1 MQEQKRDS
9 MYNDDELSLYIHIP
23 FCVRKCGYCDFL
35 SAAADA
41 ETRERYV
48 QALLMEIDGYSKTE
62 SAKRNVKTI
71 YMGGGT
77 PSVLTVSQL
86 TDIFDKIKSV
96 FNILDDTEISMEMNP
111 GTADREKCMAL
122 RRMGIN
128 RLSIGLQSTNDKEL
142 KTLGRIHSYEDFLNT
157 YTWCREAGFQNIN
170 VDLMAALPYQTVE
183 SYTTG
188 LRKII
193 RLAPEHISAYSLI
206 LEEGTPFYQKYNSGC
221 YPLPD
226 EEQERLMY
234 RETEQILAQAGYERY
249 EISNYAKKGY
259 ACRHNLVYWQGG
271 DYLGLGFGSSSYMYG
286 VRFHNTTDFNT
297 YVNQYTNKDRPA
309 GRKDERMYG
318 QGKTQIEGS
327 AEGQDI
333 QLCCRKYA
341 EDWEVLSMQAKMEE
355 FMFLGLRVMAG
366 VSGTEF
372 EKRFGKTMEDVYG
385 DVLRKHEEEGL
396 LRIERKEARKEDRK
410 EASAAE
416 PANGKTN
423 IERVMLTA
431 KGVDV
436 SNYVFADFLL

>member
-1 MQEQKRDS
+1 MQNKE
-9 MYNDDELSLYIHIP
+9 ELSLYIHIP

-35 SAAADA
+35 SAPADEKA
-41 ETRERYV
+41 RDRYV
-48 QALLMEIDGYSKTE
+48 QALLMEIERYQGTETADRKIKTLY
-62 SAKRNVKTI
+62 I
-71 YMGGGT
+71 GGGT
-77 PSVLTVSQL
+77 PSILSVDQL
-86 TDIFDKIKSV
+86 DCIMQKIKYT
-96 FNILDDTEISMEMNP
+96 FNFCDDIEASMEMNP
-111 GTADREKCMAL
+111 GTASKEKCRAL
-122 RRMGIN
+122 YQMGIN
-128 RLSIGLQSTNDKEL
+128 RLSIGLQSTNDMEL
-142 KTLGRIHSYEDFLNT
+142 KTLGRIHSYEDFINT

-226 EEQERLMY
+226 EEQEHLMY

-271 DYLGLGFGSSSYMYG
+271 DYLGLGLGSSSYMDG

-297 YVNQYTNKDRPA
+297 YVNQGTYVEDR
-309 GRKDERMYG
+309 E
-318 QGKTQIEGS
+318 E
-327 AEGQDI
+327 
-333 QLCCRKYA
+333 
-341 EDWEVLSMQAKMEE
+341 LSVQAKMEE

-396 LRIERKEARKEDRK
+396 LQIERKEDRK
-410 EASAAE
+410 EAAAAE
-416 PANGKTN
+416 PAKGKTN
-423 IERVMLTA
+423 IEKVMLTTN
-431 KGVDV
+431 GVDV

>member
-1 MQEQKRDS
+1 MQNKE
-9 MYNDDELSLYIHIP
+9 ELSLYIHIP

-35 SAAADA
+35 SAPADEKA
-41 ETRERYV
+41 RDRYV
-48 QALLMEIDGYSKTE
+48 QALLMEIERYQGTETADRKIKTLY
-62 SAKRNVKTI
+62 I
-71 YMGGGT
+71 GGGT
-77 PSVLTVSQL
+77 PSILSVDQL
-86 TDIFDKIKSV
+86 DCIMQKIKYT
-96 FNILDDTEISMEMNP
+96 FNFCDDIEASMEMNP
-111 GTADREKCMAL
+111 GTASKEKCRAL
-122 RRMGIN
+122 YQMGIN
-128 RLSIGLQSTNDKEL
+128 RLSIGLQSTNDMEL
-142 KTLGRIHSYEDFLNT
+142 KTLGRIHSYEDFINT

-183 SYTTG
+183 NYTTG

-271 DYLGLGFGSSSYMYG
+271 DYLGLGLGSSSYMDG

-297 YVNQYTNKDRPA
+297 YVNQGAYVEDR
-309 GRKDERMYG
+309 E
-318 QGKTQIEGS
+318 E
-327 AEGQDI
+327 
-333 QLCCRKYA
+333 
-341 EDWEVLSMQAKMEE
+341 LSVQAKMEE

-396 LRIERKEARKEDRK
+396 LQIERKEDRK
-410 EASAAE
+410 EAAAAE
-416 PANGKTN
+416 PAKGKTN
-423 IERVMLTA
+423 IEKVMLTTN
-431 KGVDV
+431 GVDV

>member
-1 MQEQKRDS
+1 MQNKE
-9 MYNDDELSLYIHIP
+9 ELSLYIHIP

-35 SAAADA
+35 SAPADEKA
-41 ETRERYV
+41 RDRYV
-48 QALLMEIDGYSKTE
+48 QALLMEIERYRGTETADRKIKTLY
-62 SAKRNVKTI
+62 I
-71 YMGGGT
+71 GGGT
-77 PSVLTVSQL
+77 PSTLSVKQL
-86 TDIFDKIKSV
+86 ECIMQKIKCT
-96 FNILDDTEISMEMNP
+96 FNFHGDMETSMEMNP
-111 GTADREKCMAL
+111 GTASKEKCRAL
-122 RRMGIN
+122 YQMGIN
-128 RLSIGLQSTNDKEL
+128 RLSIGLQSTNDMEL

-271 DYLGLGFGSSSYMYG
+271 DYLGLGLGSSSYMDD
-286 VRFHNTTDFNT
+286 VRFHNTTDLDT
-297 YVNQYTNKDRPA
+297 YVNQGAYVEDR
-309 GRKDERMYG
+309 E
-318 QGKTQIEGS
+318 E
-327 AEGQDI
+327 
-333 QLCCRKYA
+333 
-341 EDWEVLSMQAKMEE
+341 LSVQAKMEE

-366 VSGTEF
+366 VSGREF

-396 LRIERKEARKEDRK
+396 LQIERKEDRK
-410 EASAAE
+410 EAAAAE
-416 PANGKTN
+416 PAKGKTN
-423 IERVMLTA
+423 IEKVMLTTN
-431 KGVDV
+431 GVDV

>member
-1 MQEQKRDS
+1 MQNKE
-9 MYNDDELSLYIHIP
+9 ELSLYIHIP

-35 SAAADA
+35 SAPADEKA
-41 ETRERYV
+41 RDRYV
-48 QALLMEIDGYSKTE
+48 QALLMEIERYQGTETADRKIKTLY
-62 SAKRNVKTI
+62 I
-71 YMGGGT
+71 GGGT
-77 PSVLTVSQL
+77 PSILSVDQL
-86 TDIFDKIKSV
+86 DCIMQKIKYT
-96 FNILDDTEISMEMNP
+96 FNFCDDIEASMEMNP
-111 GTADREKCMAL
+111 GTASKEKCRAL
-122 RRMGIN
+122 YQMGIN
-128 RLSIGLQSTNDKEL
+128 RLSIGLQSTNDMEL

-170 VDLMAALPYQTVE
+170 VDLMAALPYQIVE

-271 DYLGLGFGSSSYMYG
+271 DYLGLGLGSSSYMDD
-286 VRFHNTTDFNT
+286 VRFHNTTDLDT
-297 YVNQYTNKDRPA
+297 YVNQGAYVEDR
-309 GRKDERMYG
+309 E
-318 QGKTQIEGS
+318 E
-327 AEGQDI
+327 
-333 QLCCRKYA
+333 
-341 EDWEVLSMQAKMEE
+341 LSVQAKMEE

-396 LRIERKEARKEDRK
+396 LQIERKEDRK
-410 EASAAE
+410 EAAAAE
-416 PANGKTN
+416 PAKGKTN
-423 IERVMLTA
+423 IEKVMLTTN
-431 KGVDV
+431 GVDV

>member
-1 MQEQKRDS
+1 MQNKE
-9 MYNDDELSLYIHIP
+9 ELSLYIHIP

-35 SAAADA
+35 SAPADEKA
-41 ETRERYV
+41 RDRYV
-48 QALLMEIDGYSKTE
+48 QALLMEIERYRGTETADRKIKTLY
-62 SAKRNVKTI
+62 I
-71 YMGGGT
+71 GGGT
-77 PSVLTVSQL
+77 PSTLSVKQL
-86 TDIFDKIKSV
+86 ECIMQKIKCT
-96 FNILDDTEISMEMNP
+96 FNFYGNIEASMEMNP
-111 GTADREKCMAL
+111 GTASKEKCRAL
-122 RRMGIN
+122 YQMGIN
-128 RLSIGLQSTNDKEL
+128 RLSIGLQSTDDKEL
-142 KTLGRIHSYEDFLNT
+142 NTLGRIHSYEDFINT

-271 DYLGLGFGSSSYMYG
+271 DYLGLGLGSSSYMDG
-286 VRFHNTTDFNT
+286 VRFHNTTDLNT
-297 YVNQYTNKDRPA
+297 YVNQGACVEDR
-309 GRKDERMYG
+309 E
-318 QGKTQIEGS
+318 E
-327 AEGQDI
+327 
-333 QLCCRKYA
+333 
-341 EDWEVLSMQAKMEE
+341 LSVQAKMEE

-366 VSGTEF
+366 VFGTEF

-385 DVLRKHEEEGL
+385 DVLPKHEEEGL

-410 EASAAE
+410 EAAAAE
-416 PANGKTN
+416 PAKGKTN
-423 IERVMLTA
+423 IERVMLTT

>member
-1 MQEQKRDS
+1 MQNKE
-9 MYNDDELSLYIHIP
+9 ELSLYIHIP

-35 SAAADA
+35 SAPADEKA
-41 ETRERYV
+41 RDRYV
-48 QALLMEIDGYSKTE
+48 QALLMEIERYRGTETADRKIKTLY
-62 SAKRNVKTI
+62 I
-71 YMGGGT
+71 GGGT
-77 PSVLTVSQL
+77 PSTLSVKQL
-86 TDIFDKIKSV
+86 ECIMQKIKCT
-96 FNILDDTEISMEMNP
+96 FNFHGDMETSMEMNP
-111 GTADREKCMAL
+111 GTASKEKCRAL
-122 RRMGIN
+122 YQMGIN
-128 RLSIGLQSTNDKEL
+128 RLSIGLQSTNDMEL

-271 DYLGLGFGSSSYMYG
+271 DYLGLGLGSSSYMDG
-286 VRFHNTTDFNT
+286 VRFHNITDLNT
-297 YVNQYTNKDRPA
+297 YVNQGAYVEDR
-309 GRKDERMYG
+309 DE
-318 QGKTQIEGS
+318 
-327 AEGQDI
+327 
-333 QLCCRKYA
+333 
-341 EDWEVLSMQAKMEE
+341 LSVQAKMDE

-396 LRIERKEARKEDRK
+396 LQIERKEDRK
-410 EASAAE
+410 EAAAAE
-416 PANGKTN
+416 PAKGKTN
-423 IERVMLTA
+423 IEKVMLTT

>member
-1 MQEQKRDS
+1 MQNKE
-9 MYNDDELSLYIHIP
+9 ELSLYIHIP

-35 SAAADA
+35 SAPADEKA
-41 ETRERYV
+41 RDRYV
-48 QALLMEIDGYSKTE
+48 QALLMEIERYQGTETADRKIKTLY
-62 SAKRNVKTI
+62 I
-71 YMGGGT
+71 GGGT
-77 PSVLTVSQL
+77 PSILSVNQL
-86 TDIFDKIKSV
+86 DCIIQKIKCT
-96 FNILDDTEISMEMNP
+96 FNFYDGIEASMEMNP
-111 GTADREKCMAL
+111 GTASKEKCRAL
-122 RRMGIN
+122 YQMGIN

-142 KTLGRIHSYEDFLNT
+142 NTLGRIHSYEDFINT

-193 RLAPEHISAYSLI
+193 HLAPEHISAYNLI

-271 DYLGLGFGSSSYMYG
+271 DYLGLGLGSSSYMDG
-286 VRFHNTTDFNT
+286 VRFHNTTDFNI
-297 YVNQYTNKDRPA
+297 YVNQGAYVEDR
-309 GRKDERMYG
+309 E
-318 QGKTQIEGS
+318 E
-327 AEGQDI
+327 
-333 QLCCRKYA
+333 
-341 EDWEVLSMQAKMEE
+341 LSVQAKMEE

-396 LRIERKEARKEDRK
+396 LQIERKEDRK
-410 EASAAE
+410 EAAAAE
-416 PANGKTN
+416 PAKGKTN
-423 IERVMLTA
+423 IEKVMLTTN
-431 KGVDV
+431 GVDV

>member
-1 MQEQKRDS
+1 MQNKE
-9 MYNDDELSLYIHIP
+9 ELSLYIHIP

-35 SAAADA
+35 SAPADEKA
-41 ETRERYV
+41 RDRYV
-48 QALLMEIDGYSKTE
+48 QALLMEIECYQGTEKADRKIKTLY
-62 SAKRNVKTI
+62 I
-71 YMGGGT
+71 GGGT
-77 PSVLTVSQL
+77 PSILSVNQL
-86 TDIFDKIKSV
+86 DCIIQKIKCT
-96 FNILDDTEISMEMNP
+96 FNFCDDIEASMEMNP
-111 GTADREKCMAL
+111 GTASKEKCRAL
-122 RRMGIN
+122 YQMGIN
-128 RLSIGLQSTNDKEL
+128 RLSIGLQSTNDMEL

-234 RETEQILAQAGYERY
+234 RETEHILAQAGYERY

-271 DYLGLGFGSSSYMYG
+271 DYLGLGLGSSSYMDG
-286 VRFHNTTDFNT
+286 VRFHNTTDLNT
-297 YVNQYTNKDRPA
+297 YVNQGAYVEDR
-309 GRKDERMYG
+309 E
-318 QGKTQIEGS
+318 E
-327 AEGQDI
+327 
-333 QLCCRKYA
+333 
-341 EDWEVLSMQAKMEE
+341 LSVQAKMEE

-410 EASAAE
+410 EAAAAE
-416 PANGKTN
+416 PAKGKTN
-423 IERVMLTA
+423 IEKVMLTK

>member
-1 MQEQKRDS
+1 MQNKE
-9 MYNDDELSLYIHIP
+9 ELSLYIHIP

-35 SAAADA
+35 SAPADEKA
-41 ETRERYV
+41 RDRYV
-48 QALLMEIDGYSKTE
+48 QALLMEIERYQGTETADRKIKTLY
-62 SAKRNVKTI
+62 I
-71 YMGGGT
+71 GGGT
-77 PSVLTVSQL
+77 PSILSVDQL
-86 TDIFDKIKSV
+86 DCIMQKIKYI
-96 FNILDDTEISMEMNP
+96 FNFCDDIEASMEMNP
-111 GTADREKCMAL
+111 GTASKEKCRAL
-122 RRMGIN
+122 YQMGIN
-128 RLSIGLQSTNDKEL
+128 RLSIGLQSTNDMEL
-142 KTLGRIHSYEDFLNT
+142 KTLGRIHSYEDFINT

-234 RETEQILAQAGYERY
+234 RKTEQILAQAGYERY

-271 DYLGLGFGSSSYMYG
+271 DYLGLGLGSSSYMDG
-286 VRFHNTTDFNT
+286 VRFHNTTDLDT
-297 YVNQYTNKDRPA
+297 YVNQGAYVEDR
-309 GRKDERMYG
+309 E
-318 QGKTQIEGS
+318 E
-327 AEGQDI
+327 
-333 QLCCRKYA
+333 
-341 EDWEVLSMQAKMEE
+341 LSVQAKMEE

-396 LRIERKEARKEDRK
+396 LQIERKEDRK
-410 EASAAE
+410 EAAAAE
-416 PANGKTN
+416 PAKGKTN
-423 IERVMLTA
+423 IEKVMLTT

>member
-1 MQEQKRDS
+1 MQNKE
-9 MYNDDELSLYIHIP
+9 ELSLYIHIP

-35 SAAADA
+35 SAPADEKA
-41 ETRERYV
+41 RDRYV
-48 QALLMEIDGYSKTE
+48 QALLMEIERYQGTETADRKIKTLY
-62 SAKRNVKTI
+62 I
-71 YMGGGT
+71 GGGT
-77 PSVLTVSQL
+77 PSILSVDQL
-86 TDIFDKIKSV
+86 DCIMQKIKYT
-96 FNILDDTEISMEMNP
+96 FNFCDDIEASMEMNP
-111 GTADREKCMAL
+111 GTASKEKCRAL
-122 RRMGIN
+122 YQMGIN
-128 RLSIGLQSTNDKEL
+128 RLSIGLQSTNDMEL
-142 KTLGRIHSYEDFLNT
+142 KTLGRIHSYEDFINT

-234 RETEQILAQAGYERY
+234 RKTEQILAQAGYERY

-271 DYLGLGFGSSSYMYG
+271 DYLGLGLGSSSYMDG
-286 VRFHNTTDFNT
+286 VRFHNTTDLDT
-297 YVNQYTNKDRPA
+297 YVNQGAYVEDR
-309 GRKDERMYG
+309 E
-318 QGKTQIEGS
+318 E
-327 AEGQDI
+327 
-333 QLCCRKYA
+333 
-341 EDWEVLSMQAKMEE
+341 LSVQAKMEE

-396 LRIERKEARKEDRK
+396 LQIERKEDRK
-410 EASAAE
+410 EAAAAE
-416 PANGKTN
+416 PAKGKTN
-423 IERVMLTA
+423 IEKVMLTT

>member
-1 MQEQKRDS
+1 MQNKE
-9 MYNDDELSLYIHIP
+9 ELSLYIHIP

-35 SAAADA
+35 SAPADEKA
-41 ETRERYV
+41 RDRYV
-48 QALLMEIDGYSKTE
+48 QALLMEIERYQGTETADRRIKTLY
-62 SAKRNVKTI
+62 I
-71 YMGGGT
+71 GGGT
-77 PSVLTVSQL
+77 PSILSVDQL
-86 TDIFDKIKSV
+86 DCIMQKIKYT
-96 FNILDDTEISMEMNP
+96 FNFCDDIEASMEMNP
-111 GTADREKCMAL
+111 GTASKEKCRAL
-122 RRMGIN
+122 YQMGIN
-128 RLSIGLQSTNDKEL
+128 RLSIGLQSTNDMEL
-142 KTLGRIHSYEDFLNT
+142 KTLGRIHSYEDFINT

-170 VDLMAALPYQTVE
+170 VDLMAALPYQIVE

-271 DYLGLGFGSSSYMYG
+271 DYLGLGLGSSSYMDG

-297 YVNQYTNKDRPA
+297 YVNQGAYVEDR
-309 GRKDERMYG
+309 E
-318 QGKTQIEGS
+318 E
-327 AEGQDI
+327 
-333 QLCCRKYA
+333 
-341 EDWEVLSMQAKMEE
+341 LSVQAKMEE

-396 LRIERKEARKEDRK
+396 LQIDRKEDRK
-410 EASAAE
+410 EAAAAE
-416 PANGKTN
+416 PAKGKTN
-423 IERVMLTA
+423 IEKVMLTT

>member
-1 MQEQKRDS
+1 MQNKE
-9 MYNDDELSLYIHIP
+9 ELSLYIHIP

-35 SAAADA
+35 SAPADEKA
-41 ETRERYV
+41 RDWYV
-48 QALLMEIDGYSKTE
+48 QALLMEIERYRGTETADRKIKTLY
-62 SAKRNVKTI
+62 I
-71 YMGGGT
+71 GGGT
-77 PSVLTVSQL
+77 PSILSVNQL
-86 TDIFDKIKSV
+86 DCIIQKIKCT
-96 FNILDDTEISMEMNP
+96 FNFYDDIEASMEMNP
-111 GTADREKCMAL
+111 GTASKEKCRAL
-122 RRMGIN
+122 YQMGIN

-142 KTLGRIHSYEDFLNT
+142 NTLGRIHSYEDFLNT

-271 DYLGLGFGSSSYMYG
+271 DYLGLGLGSSSYMDG
-286 VRFHNTTDFNT
+286 VRFHNTTDFDI
-297 YVNQYTNKDRPA
+297 YVNQGAYVEDR
-309 GRKDERMYG
+309 E
-318 QGKTQIEGS
+318 E
-327 AEGQDI
+327 
-333 QLCCRKYA
+333 
-341 EDWEVLSMQAKMEE
+341 LSVQAKMEE

-396 LRIERKEARKEDRK
+396 LQIERKEDRK
-410 EASAAE
+410 EAAAAE
-416 PANGKTN
+416 PAKGKTN
-423 IERVMLTA
+423 IEKVMLTT

>member
-1 MQEQKRDS
+1 MQNKE
-9 MYNDDELSLYIHIP
+9 ELSLYIHIP

-35 SAAADA
+35 SAPADEKA
-41 ETRERYV
+41 RDRYV
-48 QALLMEIDGYSKTE
+48 QALLMEIEHYQGTETADRKIKTFY
-62 SAKRNVKTI
+62 I
-71 YMGGGT
+71 GGGT
-77 PSVLTVSQL
+77 PSILSVNQL
-86 TDIFDKIKSV
+86 DCIIQKIKCT
-96 FNILDDTEISMEMNP
+96 FNFCDDIEASMEMNP
-111 GTADREKCMAL
+111 GTASKEKCRAL
-122 RRMGIN
+122 YQMGIN

-142 KTLGRIHSYEDFLNT
+142 NTLGRIHSYEDFLNT

-271 DYLGLGFGSSSYMYG
+271 DYLGLGLGSSSYMDG
-286 VRFHNTTDFNT
+286 VRFHNTTDFNI
-297 YVNQYTNKDRPA
+297 YVNQGACVEDR
-309 GRKDERMYG
+309 E
-318 QGKTQIEGS
+318 E
-327 AEGQDI
+327 
-333 QLCCRKYA
+333 
-341 EDWEVLSMQAKMEE
+341 LSVQAKMEE
-355 FMFLGLRVMAG
+355 FMFLGLRVMEG

-396 LRIERKEARKEDRK
+396 LRIERKEARKEYRK
-410 EASAAE
+410 EAAAAE
-416 PANGKTN
+416 PAKGKTN

>member
-1 MQEQKRDS
+1 MQNKE
-9 MYNDDELSLYIHIP
+9 ELSLYIHIP

-35 SAAADA
+35 SAPADEKA
-41 ETRERYV
+41 RDRYV
-48 QALLMEIDGYSKTE
+48 QALLMEIERYRETETADRKIKTLY
-62 SAKRNVKTI
+62 I
-71 YMGGGT
+71 GGGT
-77 PSVLTVSQL
+77 PSILSVDQL
-86 TDIFDKIKSV
+86 DCIMQKIKYT
-96 FNILDDTEISMEMNP
+96 FNFCDDIEASMEMNP
-111 GTADREKCMAL
+111 GTASKEKCRAL
-122 RRMGIN
+122 YQMGIN
-128 RLSIGLQSTNDKEL
+128 RLSIGLQSTNDMEL
-142 KTLGRIHSYEDFLNT
+142 KTLGRIHSYEDFINT

-170 VDLMAALPYQTVE
+170 VDLMAALPYQIVE

-271 DYLGLGFGSSSYMYG
+271 DYLGLGLGSSSYMDG

-297 YVNQYTNKDRPA
+297 YVNQGAYVEDR
-309 GRKDERMYG
+309 E
-318 QGKTQIEGS
+318 E
-327 AEGQDI
+327 
-333 QLCCRKYA
+333 
-341 EDWEVLSMQAKMEE
+341 LSVQAKMEE
-355 FMFLGLRVMAG
+355 FMFLGLRVIAG

-396 LRIERKEARKEDRK
+396 LQIERKEDRK
-410 EASAAE
+410 EAAAAE
-416 PANGKTN
+416 PAKGKTN
-423 IERVMLTA
+423 IEKVMLTT

>member
-1 MQEQKRDS
+1 MQNKE
-9 MYNDDELSLYIHIP
+9 ELSLYIHIP

-35 SAAADA
+35 SAPADEKA
-41 ETRERYV
+41 RDRYV
-48 QALLMEIDGYSKTE
+48 QALLMEIERYRGTETADRKIKTLY
-62 SAKRNVKTI
+62 I
-71 YMGGGT
+71 GGGT
-77 PSVLTVSQL
+77 PSTLSVKQL
-86 TDIFDKIKSV
+86 ECIMQKIKCT
-96 FNILDDTEISMEMNP
+96 FNFHGDMETSMEMNP
-111 GTADREKCMAL
+111 GTASKEKCRAL
-122 RRMGIN
+122 YQMGIN
-128 RLSIGLQSTNDKEL
+128 RLSIGLQSTNDMEL

-271 DYLGLGFGSSSYMYG
+271 DYLGLGLGSSSYMDG
-286 VRFHNTTDFNT
+286 VRFHNITDINT
-297 YVNQYTNKDRPA
+297 YVNQGAYVEDR
-309 GRKDERMYG
+309 E
-318 QGKTQIEGS
+318 E
-327 AEGQDI
+327 
-333 QLCCRKYA
+333 
-341 EDWEVLSMQAKMEE
+341 LSVQAKMEE

-396 LRIERKEARKEDRK
+396 LQIERKEDRK
-410 EASAAE
+410 EAAAAE
-416 PANGKTN
+416 PAKGKTN
-423 IERVMLTA
+423 IEKVMLTT

>member
-1 MQEQKRDS
+1 MQNKE
-9 MYNDDELSLYIHIP
+9 ELSLYIHIP

-35 SAAADA
+35 SAPADEKA
-41 ETRERYV
+41 RDWYV
-48 QALLMEIDGYSKTE
+48 QALLMEIERYRGTETADRKIKTLY
-62 SAKRNVKTI
+62 I
-71 YMGGGT
+71 GGGT
-77 PSVLTVSQL
+77 PSILSVNQL
-86 TDIFDKIKSV
+86 DCIIQKIKCT
-96 FNILDDTEISMEMNP
+96 FNFCGDIEASMEMNP
-111 GTADREKCMAL
+111 GTASKEKCSAL
-122 RRMGIN
+122 YQMGIN

-271 DYLGLGFGSSSYMYG
+271 DYLGLGLGSSSYMDG
-286 VRFHNTTDFNT
+286 VRFHNTTDLNT
-297 YVNQYTNKDRPA
+297 YVNQGAYVEDR
-309 GRKDERMYG
+309 E
-318 QGKTQIEGS
+318 E
-327 AEGQDI
+327 
-333 QLCCRKYA
+333 
-341 EDWEVLSMQAKMEE
+341 LSVQAKMEE

-396 LRIERKEARKEDRK
+396 LRIERKEARKEYRK
-410 EASAAE
+410 EAAAAE
-416 PANGKTN
+416 PAKGKTN
-423 IERVMLTA
+423 IEKVMLTT

>member
-1 MQEQKRDS
+1 MQNKE
-9 MYNDDELSLYIHIP
+9 ELSLYIHIP

-35 SAAADA
+35 SAPADEKA
-41 ETRERYV
+41 RDRYV
-48 QALLMEIDGYSKTE
+48 QALLMEIERYRGTETADRKIKTLY
-62 SAKRNVKTI
+62 I
-71 YMGGGT
+71 GGGT
-77 PSVLTVSQL
+77 PSILSVNQL
-86 TDIFDKIKSV
+86 DCIMQKIKCT
-96 FNILDDTEISMEMNP
+96 FNFYDDIEASMEMNP
-111 GTADREKCMAL
+111 GTASKEKCRAL
-122 RRMGIN
+122 YQMGIN

-271 DYLGLGFGSSSYMYG
+271 DYLGLGLGSSSYMDG
-286 VRFHNTTDFNT
+286 VRFHNTTDFNI
-297 YVNQYTNKDRPA
+297 YVNQGAYVEDR
-309 GRKDERMYG
+309 E
-318 QGKTQIEGS
+318 E
-327 AEGQDI
+327 
-333 QLCCRKYA
+333 
-341 EDWEVLSMQAKMEE
+341 LSVQAKMEE

-396 LRIERKEARKEDRK
+396 LQIERKEDRK
-410 EASAAE
+410 EAAAAE
-416 PANGKTN
+416 PAKGKTN
-423 IERVMLTA
+423 IEKVMLTT

>member
-1 MQEQKRDS
+1 MQNKE
-9 MYNDDELSLYIHIP
+9 ELSLYIHIP

-35 SAAADA
+35 SAPADEKA
-41 ETRERYV
+41 RDRYV
-48 QALLMEIDGYSKTE
+48 QALLMEIERYRGTETADRKIKTLY
-62 SAKRNVKTI
+62 I
-71 YMGGGT
+71 GGGT
-77 PSVLTVSQL
+77 PSTLSVKQL
-86 TDIFDKIKSV
+86 ECIMQKIKCT
-96 FNILDDTEISMEMNP
+96 FNFCDDIEASMEMNP
-111 GTADREKCMAL
+111 GTASKEKCRAL
-122 RRMGIN
+122 YQMGIN

-142 KTLGRIHSYEDFLNT
+142 NTLGRIHSYEDFLNT

-271 DYLGLGFGSSSYMYG
+271 DYLGLGLGSSSYMDG

-297 YVNQYTNKDRPA
+297 YVNQGAYVEDR
-309 GRKDERMYG
+309 E
-318 QGKTQIEGS
+318 E
-327 AEGQDI
+327 
-333 QLCCRKYA
+333 
-341 EDWEVLSMQAKMEE
+341 LSVQAKMEE
-355 FMFLGLRVMAG
+355 FMFLGLRVIAG

-396 LRIERKEARKEDRK
+396 LQIERKEDRK
-410 EASAAE
+410 EAAAAE
-416 PANGKTN
+416 PAKGKTN
-423 IERVMLTA
+423 IEKVMLTT

>member
-1 MQEQKRDS
+1 MQNKE
-9 MYNDDELSLYIHIP
+9 ELSLYIHIP

-35 SAAADA
+35 SAPADEKA
-41 ETRERYV
+41 RDRYV
-48 QALLMEIDGYSKTE
+48 QALLMEIERYRGTETADRKIKTLY
-62 SAKRNVKTI
+62 I
-71 YMGGGT
+71 GGGT
-77 PSVLTVSQL
+77 PSTLSVKQL
-86 TDIFDKIKSV
+86 ECIMQKIKCT
-96 FNILDDTEISMEMNP
+96 FNFYGNIEASMEMNP
-111 GTADREKCMAL
+111 GTASKEKCRAL
-122 RRMGIN
+122 YQMGIN
-128 RLSIGLQSTNDKEL
+128 RLSIGLQSTNDMEL

-271 DYLGLGFGSSSYMYG
+271 DYLGLGLGSSSYMDG
-286 VRFHNTTDFNT
+286 VRFHNTTDLNT
-297 YVNQYTNKDRPA
+297 YVNQGACVEDR
-309 GRKDERMYG
+309 E
-318 QGKTQIEGS
+318 E
-327 AEGQDI
+327 
-333 QLCCRKYA
+333 
-341 EDWEVLSMQAKMEE
+341 LSVQAKMEE

-366 VSGTEF
+366 VFGTEF

-410 EASAAE
+410 EAAAAE
-416 PANGKTN
+416 PAKGKTN
-423 IERVMLTA
+423 IERVMLTT

>member
-1 MQEQKRDS
+1 MQNKE
-9 MYNDDELSLYIHIP
+9 ELSLYIHIP

-35 SAAADA
+35 SAPADEKA
-41 ETRERYV
+41 RDRYV
-48 QALLMEIDGYSKTE
+48 QALLMEIERYQGTETADRKIKTLY
-62 SAKRNVKTI
+62 I
-71 YMGGGT
+71 GGGT
-77 PSVLTVSQL
+77 PSILSVDQL
-86 TDIFDKIKSV
+86 DCIMQKIKYT
-96 FNILDDTEISMEMNP
+96 FNFCDDIEASMEMNP
-111 GTADREKCMAL
+111 GTASKEKCRAL
-122 RRMGIN
+122 YQMGIN
-128 RLSIGLQSTNDKEL
+128 RLSIGLQSTNDMEL
-142 KTLGRIHSYEDFLNT
+142 KTLGRIHSYEDFINT

-271 DYLGLGFGSSSYMYG
+271 DYLGLGLGSSSYMDD
-286 VRFHNTTDFNT
+286 VRFHNTTDLDT
-297 YVNQYTNKDRPA
+297 YVNQCAYVEDR
-309 GRKDERMYG
+309 E
-318 QGKTQIEGS
+318 E
-327 AEGQDI
+327 
-333 QLCCRKYA
+333 
-341 EDWEVLSMQAKMEE
+341 LSVQAKMEE
-355 FMFLGLRVMAG
+355 FMFLGLRVIAG

-396 LRIERKEARKEDRK
+396 LQIERKEDRK
-410 EASAAE
+410 EAAAAE
-416 PANGKTN
+416 PAKGKTN
-423 IERVMLTA
+423 IEKVMLTT

>member
-1 MQEQKRDS
+1 MQNKE
-9 MYNDDELSLYIHIP
+9 ELSLYIHIP

-35 SAAADA
+35 SAPADEKA
-41 ETRERYV
+41 RDRYV
-48 QALLMEIDGYSKTE
+48 QALLMEIERYQGTVTADRKIKTLY
-62 SAKRNVKTI
+62 I
-71 YMGGGT
+71 GGGT
-77 PSVLTVSQL
+77 PSILSVDQL
-86 TDIFDKIKSV
+86 DRIMQKIKCI
-96 FNILDDTEISMEMNP
+96 FNFCGDIEASMEMNP
-111 GTADREKCMAL
+111 GTASKEKCRAL
-122 RRMGIN
+122 YQMGIN
-128 RLSIGLQSTNDKEL
+128 RLSIGLQSTNGKEL

-157 YTWCREAGFQNIN
+157 YAWCREAGFQNIN

-183 SYTTG
+183 SYTSG

-271 DYLGLGFGSSSYMYG
+271 DYLGLGLGSSSYMDG
-286 VRFHNTTDFNT
+286 VRFHNTNDFDT
-297 YVNQYTNKDRPA
+297 YVNQDAYVEDR
-309 GRKDERMYG
+309 
-318 QGKTQIEGS
+318 
-327 AEGQDI
+327 
-333 QLCCRKYA
+333 
-341 EDWEVLSMQAKMEE
+341 EVLSMQAKMEE

-366 VSGTEF
+366 VSGPEF

-396 LRIERKEARKEDRK
+396 LRIERKEARKEARKEDRK
-410 EASAAE
+410 ETSAAE
-416 PANGKTN
+416 PAKGKTN
-423 IERVMLTA
+423 IESVMLTT

>member
-1 MQEQKRDS
+1 MQNKE
-9 MYNDDELSLYIHIP
+9 ELSLYIHIP

-35 SAAADA
+35 SAPADEKA
-41 ETRERYV
+41 RDRYV
-48 QALLMEIDGYSKTE
+48 QALLMEIERYQGTETADKKIKTLY
-62 SAKRNVKTI
+62 I
-71 YMGGGT
+71 GGGT
-77 PSVLTVSQL
+77 PSTLSVKQL
-86 TDIFDKIKSV
+86 ECIIQKIKCT
-96 FNILDDTEISMEMNP
+96 FNFYGDIEASLEMNP
-111 GTADREKCMAL
+111 GTASKEKCRAL
-122 RRMGIN
+122 YQMGIN
-128 RLSIGLQSTNDKEL
+128 RLSIGLQSTNDMEL

-271 DYLGLGFGSSSYMYG
+271 DYLGLGLGSSSYMDG
-286 VRFHNTTDFNT
+286 VRFHNTTDLNT
-297 YVNQYTNKDRPA
+297 YVNQCAYVEDR
-309 GRKDERMYG
+309 E
-318 QGKTQIEGS
+318 E
-327 AEGQDI
+327 
-333 QLCCRKYA
+333 
-341 EDWEVLSMQAKMEE
+341 LSVQAKMEE

-410 EASAAE
+410 EAAAAE
-416 PANGKTN
+416 PAKGKTN
-423 IERVMLTA
+423 IEKVMLTT

>member
-1 MQEQKRDS
+1 MQNKE
-9 MYNDDELSLYIHIP
+9 ELSLYIHIP

-35 SAAADA
+35 SAPADEKA
-41 ETRERYV
+41 RDRYV
-48 QALLMEIDGYSKTE
+48 QALLMEIERYQGTETADRKIKTLY
-62 SAKRNVKTI
+62 I
-71 YMGGGT
+71 GGGT
-77 PSVLTVSQL
+77 PSILSVDQL
-86 TDIFDKIKSV
+86 DRIIQKIKCI
-96 FNILDDTEISMEMNP
+96 FNFCDDIEASMEMNP
-111 GTADREKCMAL
+111 GTASKEKCRAL
-122 RRMGIN
+122 YQMGIN

-157 YTWCREAGFQNIN
+157 YAWCREAGFQKIN

-249 EISNYAKKGY
+249 EISNYAKRGY

-271 DYLGLGFGSSSYMYG
+271 DYLGLGLGSSSYMDG
-286 VRFHNTTDFNT
+286 VRFHNTTDFDT
-297 YVNQYTNKDRPA
+297 YVNQGAHVEDR
-309 GRKDERMYG
+309 E
-318 QGKTQIEGS
+318 E
-327 AEGQDI
+327 
-333 QLCCRKYA
+333 
-341 EDWEVLSMQAKMEE
+341 LSMQAKMEE

-396 LRIERKEARKEDRK
+396 LRIERKEARKENRK

-416 PANGKTN
+416 PAKGKTN
-423 IERVMLTA
+423 IERVMLTT

>member
-1 MQEQKRDS
+1 MQNKE
-9 MYNDDELSLYIHIP
+9 ELSLYIHIP

-35 SAAADA
+35 SAPADEKA
-41 ETRERYV
+41 RDRYV
-48 QALLMEIDGYSKTE
+48 QALLMEIEHYQGTETADRKIKTFY
-62 SAKRNVKTI
+62 I
-71 YMGGGT
+71 GGGT
-77 PSVLTVSQL
+77 PSILSVNQL
-86 TDIFDKIKSV
+86 DCIIQKIKCT
-96 FNILDDTEISMEMNP
+96 FNFCDDIEASMEMNP
-111 GTADREKCMAL
+111 GTASKEKCRAL
-122 RRMGIN
+122 YQMGIN

-142 KTLGRIHSYEDFLNT
+142 NTLGRIHSYEDFLNT

-271 DYLGLGFGSSSYMYG
+271 DYLGLGLGSSSYMDG

-297 YVNQYTNKDRPA
+297 YVNQGAYVEDR
-309 GRKDERMYG
+309 E
-318 QGKTQIEGS
+318 E
-327 AEGQDI
+327 
-333 QLCCRKYA
+333 
-341 EDWEVLSMQAKMEE
+341 LSVQAKMEE

-396 LRIERKEARKEDRK
+396 LQIERKEDRK
-410 EASAAE
+410 EAAAAE
-416 PANGKTN
+416 PVKGKTN
-423 IERVMLTA
+423 IEKVMLTT

>member
-1 MQEQKRDS
+1 MQNKE
-9 MYNDDELSLYIHIP
+9 ELSLYIHIP

-35 SAAADA
+35 SAPADEKA
-41 ETRERYV
+41 RDRYV
-48 QALLMEIDGYSKTE
+48 QALLMEIERYQGTE
-62 SAKRNVKTI
+62 TADRRIRTLYI
-71 YMGGGT
+71 GGGT
-77 PSVLTVSQL
+77 PSTLSVKQL
-86 TDIFDKIKSV
+86 ECIIQKIKCT
-96 FNILDDTEISMEMNP
+96 FNFYDDIEASMEMNP
-111 GTADREKCMAL
+111 GTASKEKCRAL
-122 RRMGIN
+122 YQMGIN

-157 YTWCREAGFQNIN
+157 YAWCREAGFQNIN

-271 DYLGLGFGSSSYMYG
+271 DYLGLGLGSSSYMDG
-286 VRFHNTTDFNT
+286 VRFHNTIDLNT
-297 YVNQYTNKDRPA
+297 YVNQYTNEDRTA
-309 GRKDERMYG
+309 GCKDEHMQG
-318 QGKTQIEGS
+318 QEKTQIAGS
-327 AEGQDI
+327 FEEQDI
-333 QLCCRKYA
+333 QLRCRKYV
-341 EDWEVLSMQAKMEE
+341 EDREELSVQAKMEE

-366 VSGTEF
+366 VSGPEF

-396 LRIERKEARKEDRK
+396 LRIERKEARKEYRK
-410 EASAAE
+410 EAAAAE
-416 PANGKTN
+416 PAKGKTN

>member
-1 MQEQKRDS
+1 MQNKE
-9 MYNDDELSLYIHIP
+9 ELSLYIHIP

-35 SAAADA
+35 SAPADEKA
-41 ETRERYV
+41 RDRYV
-48 QALLMEIDGYSKTE
+48 QALLMEIERYQGTETADRKIKTLY
-62 SAKRNVKTI
+62 I
-71 YMGGGT
+71 GGGT
-77 PSVLTVSQL
+77 PSILSVDQL
-86 TDIFDKIKSV
+86 DCIMQKIKYT
-96 FNILDDTEISMEMNP
+96 FNFCDDIEASMEMNP
-111 GTADREKCMAL
+111 GTASKEKCRAL
-122 RRMGIN
+122 YQMGIN
-128 RLSIGLQSTNDKEL
+128 RLSIGLQSTNDMEL
-142 KTLGRIHSYEDFLNT
+142 KTLGRIHSYEDFINT
-157 YTWCREAGFQNIN
+157 YTWCREDGFQNIN
-170 VDLMAALPYQTVE
+170 VDLMAALPYQIVE

-271 DYLGLGFGSSSYMYG
+271 DYLGLGLGSSSYMDG

-297 YVNQYTNKDRPA
+297 YVNQGAYVEDR
-309 GRKDERMYG
+309 E
-318 QGKTQIEGS
+318 E
-327 AEGQDI
+327 
-333 QLCCRKYA
+333 
-341 EDWEVLSMQAKMEE
+341 LSVQAKMEE

-396 LRIERKEARKEDRK
+396 LQIERKEDRK
-410 EASAAE
+410 EAAAAE
-416 PANGKTN
+416 PAKGKTN
-423 IERVMLTA
+423 IEKVMLTTN
-431 KGVDV
+431 GVDV

>member
-1 MQEQKRDS
+1 MQNKE
-9 MYNDDELSLYIHIP
+9 ELSLYIHIP

-35 SAAADA
+35 SAPADEKA
-41 ETRERYV
+41 RDRYV
-48 QALLMEIDGYSKTE
+48 QALLMEIERYQGTETADRKIKTLY
-62 SAKRNVKTI
+62 I
-71 YMGGGT
+71 GGGT
-77 PSVLTVSQL
+77 PSILSVNQL
-86 TDIFDKIKSV
+86 DCIIQKIKCT
-96 FNILDDTEISMEMNP
+96 FNFCDDIEASMEMNP
-111 GTADREKCMAL
+111 GTASKEKCRAL
-122 RRMGIN
+122 YQMGIN

-142 KTLGRIHSYEDFLNT
+142 NTLGRIHSYEDFLNT

-206 LEEGTPFYQKYNSGC
+206 LEEGTPFYQKYNNGC

-271 DYLGLGFGSSSYMYG
+271 DYLGLGLGSSSYMDG
-286 VRFHNTTDFNT
+286 VRFHNTTDFNI
-297 YVNQYTNKDRPA
+297 YVNQGAYVEDR
-309 GRKDERMYG
+309 E
-318 QGKTQIEGS
+318 E
-327 AEGQDI
+327 
-333 QLCCRKYA
+333 
-341 EDWEVLSMQAKMEE
+341 LSVQAKMEE

-396 LRIERKEARKEDRK
+396 LQIERKEDRK
-410 EASAAE
+410 EAAAAE
-416 PANGKTN
+416 PVKGKTN
-423 IERVMLTA
+423 IEKVMLTT

>member
-1 MQEQKRDS
+1 MQNKE
-9 MYNDDELSLYIHIP
+9 ELSLYIHIP

-35 SAAADA
+35 SAPADEKA
-41 ETRERYV
+41 RDRYE
-48 QALLMEIDGYSKTE
+48 QALLMEIERYQGTETADRKIKTLY
-62 SAKRNVKTI
+62 I
-71 YMGGGT
+71 GGGT
-77 PSVLTVSQL
+77 PSILSVDQL
-86 TDIFDKIKSV
+86 DCIMQKIKYT
-96 FNILDDTEISMEMNP
+96 FNFCDDIEASMEMNP
-111 GTADREKCMAL
+111 GTASKEKCRAL
-122 RRMGIN
+122 YQMGIN
-128 RLSIGLQSTNDKEL
+128 RLSIGLQSTNDMEL
-142 KTLGRIHSYEDFLNT
+142 KTLGRIHSYEDFINT

-271 DYLGLGFGSSSYMYG
+271 DYLGLGLGSSSYMDG
-286 VRFHNTTDFNT
+286 VRFHNTTDLNT
-297 YVNQYTNKDRPA
+297 YVNQGAYVEDR
-309 GRKDERMYG
+309 E
-318 QGKTQIEGS
+318 E
-327 AEGQDI
+327 
-333 QLCCRKYA
+333 
-341 EDWEVLSMQAKMEE
+341 LSVQAKMEE

-396 LRIERKEARKEDRK
+396 LQIERKEDRK
-410 EASAAE
+410 EAAAAE
-416 PANGKTN
+416 PAKGKTN
-423 IERVMLTA
+423 IEKVMLTTN
-431 KGVDV
+431 GVDV

>member
-1 MQEQKRDS
+1 MQNKE
-9 MYNDDELSLYIHIP
+9 ELSLYIHIP

-35 SAAADA
+35 SAPADEKA
-41 ETRERYV
+41 RDRYV
-48 QALLMEIDGYSKTE
+48 QALLMEIERYRGTETADRKIKTLY
-62 SAKRNVKTI
+62 I
-71 YMGGGT
+71 GGGT
-77 PSVLTVSQL
+77 PSTLSVKQL
-86 TDIFDKIKSV
+86 ECIMQKIKCT
-96 FNILDDTEISMEMNP
+96 FNFRGDMETSMEMNP
-111 GTADREKCMAL
+111 GTASKEKCRAL
-122 RRMGIN
+122 YQMGIN

-271 DYLGLGFGSSSYMYG
+271 DYLGLGLGSSSYMDG
-286 VRFHNTTDFNT
+286 VRFHNITDLNT
-297 YVNQYTNKDRPA
+297 YVNQGAYVEDR
-309 GRKDERMYG
+309 E
-318 QGKTQIEGS
+318 E
-327 AEGQDI
+327 
-333 QLCCRKYA
+333 
-341 EDWEVLSMQAKMEE
+341 LSVQAKMEE

-396 LRIERKEARKEDRK
+396 LQIERKENRK
-410 EASAAE
+410 EAAAAE
-416 PANGKTN
+416 PAKGKTN
-423 IERVMLTA
+423 IEKVMLTT

>member
-1 MQEQKRDS
+1 MQNKE
-9 MYNDDELSLYIHIP
+9 ELSLYIHIP

-35 SAAADA
+35 SAPADEKA
-41 ETRERYV
+41 RDWYV
-48 QALLMEIDGYSKTE
+48 QALLMEIEHYQGTETADRKIKTFY
-62 SAKRNVKTI
+62 I
-71 YMGGGT
+71 GGGT
-77 PSVLTVSQL
+77 PSILSVNQL
-86 TDIFDKIKSV
+86 DCIIQKIKCT
-96 FNILDDTEISMEMNP
+96 FNFYDDIEASMEMNP
-111 GTADREKCMAL
+111 GTASKEKCRAL
-122 RRMGIN
+122 YQMGIN

-142 KTLGRIHSYEDFLNT
+142 NTLGRIHSYEDFLNT

-183 SYTTG
+183 SYITG

-271 DYLGLGFGSSSYMYG
+271 DYLGLGLGSSSYMDG
-286 VRFHNTTDFNT
+286 VRFHNTTDFDT

-318 QGKTQIEGS
+318 QEKTQIEGS

-341 EDWEVLSMQAKMEE
+341 EDWEVLSVQAKVEE
-355 FMFLGLRVMAG
+355 FMFLGLRVMEG

-396 LRIERKEARKEDRK
+396 LRIERKEARKEYRK

>member
-1 MQEQKRDS
+1 MQNKE
-9 MYNDDELSLYIHIP
+9 ELSLYIHIP

-35 SAAADA
+35 SAPADEKA
-41 ETRERYV
+41 RDRYV
-48 QALLMEIDGYSKTE
+48 QALLMEIERYRGTETADRKIKTLY
-62 SAKRNVKTI
+62 I
-71 YMGGGT
+71 GGGT
-77 PSVLTVSQL
+77 PSTLSVKQL
-86 TDIFDKIKSV
+86 ECIIQKIKCT
-96 FNILDDTEISMEMNP
+96 FNFHGDMETSMEMNP
-111 GTADREKCMAL
+111 GTASKEKCRAL
-122 RRMGIN
+122 YQMGIN
-128 RLSIGLQSTNDKEL
+128 RLSIGLQSTNDMEL

-271 DYLGLGFGSSSYMYG
+271 DYLGLGLGSSSYMDG

-297 YVNQYTNKDRPA
+297 YVNQGTYVEDR
-309 GRKDERMYG
+309 E
-318 QGKTQIEGS
+318 E
-327 AEGQDI
+327 
-333 QLCCRKYA
+333 
-341 EDWEVLSMQAKMEE
+341 LSVQAKMEE

-396 LRIERKEARKEDRK
+396 LQIERKEDRK
-410 EASAAE
+410 EAAAAE
-416 PANGKTN
+416 PAKGKTN
-423 IERVMLTA
+423 IEKVMLTTN
-431 KGVDV
+431 GVDV

>member
-1 MQEQKRDS
+1 MQNKE
-9 MYNDDELSLYIHIP
+9 ELSLYIHIP

-35 SAAADA
+35 SAPADEKA
-41 ETRERYV
+41 RDRYV
-48 QALLMEIDGYSKTE
+48 QALLMEIERYQGTETADRKIKTLY
-62 SAKRNVKTI
+62 I
-71 YMGGGT
+71 GGGT
-77 PSVLTVSQL
+77 PSILSVDQL
-86 TDIFDKIKSV
+86 DCIMQKIKYT
-96 FNILDDTEISMEMNP
+96 FNFCDDIEASMEMNP
-111 GTADREKCMAL
+111 GTASKEKCRAL
-122 RRMGIN
+122 YQMGIN
-128 RLSIGLQSTNDKEL
+128 RLSIGLQSTNDMEL
-142 KTLGRIHSYEDFLNT
+142 KTLGRIHSYEDFINT

-170 VDLMAALPYQTVE
+170 VDLMAALPYQIVE

-271 DYLGLGFGSSSYMYG
+271 DYLGLGLGSSSYMDG
-286 VRFHNTTDFNT
+286 VRFHNTTDLNT
-297 YVNQYTNKDRPA
+297 YVNQGAYVEDR
-309 GRKDERMYG
+309 
-318 QGKTQIEGS
+318 EG
-327 AEGQDI
+327 
-333 QLCCRKYA
+333 
-341 EDWEVLSMQAKMEE
+341 LSVQAKMEE

-396 LRIERKEARKEDRK
+396 LQIERKEDRK
-410 EASAAE
+410 EAAAAE
-416 PANGKTN
+416 PAKGKTN

>member
-1 MQEQKRDS
+1 MQKKE
-9 MYNDDELSLYIHIP
+9 ELSLYIHIP

-35 SAAADA
+35 SAPADEKA
-41 ETRERYV
+41 RDRYV
-48 QALLMEIDGYSKTE
+48 QALLMEIERYQGTETADRKIKTLY
-62 SAKRNVKTI
+62 I
-71 YMGGGT
+71 GGGT
-77 PSVLTVSQL
+77 PSILSVDQL
-86 TDIFDKIKSV
+86 DCIMQKIKYT
-96 FNILDDTEISMEMNP
+96 FNFCDDIEASMEMNP
-111 GTADREKCMAL
+111 GTASKEKCRAL
-122 RRMGIN
+122 YQMGIN
-128 RLSIGLQSTNDKEL
+128 RLSIGLQSTNDMEL
-142 KTLGRIHSYEDFLNT
+142 KTLGRIHSYEDFINT

-170 VDLMAALPYQTVE
+170 VDLMAALPYQIVE

-271 DYLGLGFGSSSYMYG
+271 DYLGLGLGSSSYMDG

-297 YVNQYTNKDRPA
+297 YVNQGAYVEDR
-309 GRKDERMYG
+309 E
-318 QGKTQIEGS
+318 E
-327 AEGQDI
+327 
-333 QLCCRKYA
+333 
-341 EDWEVLSMQAKMEE
+341 LSVQAKMEE

-396 LRIERKEARKEDRK
+396 LQIDRKEDRK
-410 EASAAE
+410 EAAAAE
-416 PANGKTN
+416 PAKGKTN
-423 IERVMLTA
+423 IEKVMLTT

>member
-1 MQEQKRDS
+1 MQNKE
-9 MYNDDELSLYIHIP
+9 ELSLYIHIP

-35 SAAADA
+35 SAPADEKA
-41 ETRERYV
+41 RDRYV
-48 QALLMEIDGYSKTE
+48 QALLMEIERYRGTETADRKIKTLY
-62 SAKRNVKTI
+62 I
-71 YMGGGT
+71 GGGT
-77 PSVLTVSQL
+77 PSTLSVKQL
-86 TDIFDKIKSV
+86 ECIMQKIKCT
-96 FNILDDTEISMEMNP
+96 FNFHGDMETSMEMNP
-111 GTADREKCMAL
+111 GTASKEKCRAL
-122 RRMGIN
+122 YQMGIN
-128 RLSIGLQSTNDKEL
+128 RLSIGLQSTNDMEL

-271 DYLGLGFGSSSYMYG
+271 DYLGLGLGSSSYMDD
-286 VRFHNTTDFNT
+286 VRFHNTTDLDT
-297 YVNQYTNKDRPA
+297 YVNQGAYVEDR
-309 GRKDERMYG
+309 E
-318 QGKTQIEGS
+318 E
-327 AEGQDI
+327 
-333 QLCCRKYA
+333 
-341 EDWEVLSMQAKMEE
+341 LSVQAKMEE
-355 FMFLGLRVMAG
+355 FMFLGLRVIAG

-396 LRIERKEARKEDRK
+396 LQIERKEDRK
-410 EASAAE
+410 EAAAAE
-416 PANGKTN
+416 PAKGKTN
-423 IERVMLTA
+423 IEKVMLTT

>member
-1 MQEQKRDS
+1 MQNKE
-9 MYNDDELSLYIHIP
+9 ELSLYIHIP

-35 SAAADA
+35 SAPADEKA
-41 ETRERYV
+41 RDRYV
-48 QALLMEIDGYSKTE
+48 QALLMEIERYRGTETADRKIKTLY
-62 SAKRNVKTI
+62 I
-71 YMGGGT
+71 GGGT
-77 PSVLTVSQL
+77 PSILSVNQL
-86 TDIFDKIKSV
+86 DCIIQKIKCT
-96 FNILDDTEISMEMNP
+96 FNFCDDIEASMEMNP
-111 GTADREKCMAL
+111 GTASKEKCRAL
-122 RRMGIN
+122 YQMGIN
-128 RLSIGLQSTNDKEL
+128 RLSIGLQSTNDMEL
-142 KTLGRIHSYEDFLNT
+142 KTLGRIHSYEDFINT
-157 YTWCREAGFQNIN
+157 YTWCKEAGFQNIN

-193 RLAPEHISAYSLI
+193 HLAPEHISAYSLI

-234 RETEQILAQAGYERY
+234 RETEQILSQAGYERY

-271 DYLGLGFGSSSYMYG
+271 DYLGLGLGSSSYMDG
-286 VRFHNTTDFNT
+286 VRFHNTTDFDI
-297 YVNQYTNKDRPA
+297 YVNHGAYVEDR
-309 GRKDERMYG
+309 E
-318 QGKTQIEGS
+318 E
-327 AEGQDI
+327 
-333 QLCCRKYA
+333 
-341 EDWEVLSMQAKMEE
+341 LSVQAKMEE

-396 LRIERKEARKEDRK
+396 LQIERKEDRK
-410 EASAAE
+410 EAAAAE
-416 PANGKTN
+416 PAKGKTN
-423 IERVMLTA
+423 IEKVMLTTN
-431 KGVDV
+431 GVDV

>member
-1 MQEQKRDS
+1 MQNKE
-9 MYNDDELSLYIHIP
+9 ELSLYIHIP

-35 SAAADA
+35 SAPAYEKARD
-41 ETRERYV
+41 RYV
-48 QALLMEIDGYSKTE
+48 QALLMEIERYQGTETADRKIKTLY
-62 SAKRNVKTI
+62 I
-71 YMGGGT
+71 GGGT
-77 PSVLTVSQL
+77 PSILSVDQL
-86 TDIFDKIKSV
+86 DCIMQKIKYT
-96 FNILDDTEISMEMNP
+96 FNFCDDIEASMEMNP
-111 GTADREKCMAL
+111 GTASKEKCRAL
-122 RRMGIN
+122 YQMGIN
-128 RLSIGLQSTNDKEL
+128 RLSIGLQSTNDMEL
-142 KTLGRIHSYEDFLNT
+142 KTLGRIHSYEDFINT

-271 DYLGLGFGSSSYMYG
+271 DYLGLGLGSSSYMDG

-297 YVNQYTNKDRPA
+297 YVNQGTYVEDR
-309 GRKDERMYG
+309 E
-318 QGKTQIEGS
+318 E
-327 AEGQDI
+327 
-333 QLCCRKYA
+333 
-341 EDWEVLSMQAKMEE
+341 LSVQAKMEE

-396 LRIERKEARKEDRK
+396 LQIERKEDRK
-410 EASAAE
+410 EAAAAE
-416 PANGKTN
+416 PAKGKTN
-423 IERVMLTA
+423 IEKVMLTTN
-431 KGVDV
+431 GVDV

>member
-1 MQEQKRDS
+1 MQNKE
-9 MYNDDELSLYIHIP
+9 ELSLYIHIP

-35 SAAADA
+35 SAPADEKA
-41 ETRERYV
+41 RDRYV
-48 QALLMEIDGYSKTE
+48 QALLMEIERYQGTETADRKIKTLY
-62 SAKRNVKTI
+62 I
-71 YMGGGT
+71 GGGT
-77 PSVLTVSQL
+77 PSILSVDQL
-86 TDIFDKIKSV
+86 DCIMQKIKYT
-96 FNILDDTEISMEMNP
+96 FNFCDDIEASMEMNP
-111 GTADREKCMAL
+111 GTASKEKCRAL
-122 RRMGIN
+122 YQMGIN
-128 RLSIGLQSTNDKEL
+128 RLSIGLQSTNDMEL
-142 KTLGRIHSYEDFLNT
+142 KTLGRIHSYEDFINT

-170 VDLMAALPYQTVE
+170 VDLMAALPYQIVE

-249 EISNYAKKGY
+249 EISNFAKKGY

-271 DYLGLGFGSSSYMYG
+271 DYLGLGLGSSSYMDG
-286 VRFHNTTDFNT
+286 VRFHNTTDLNT
-297 YVNQYTNKDRPA
+297 YVNQGAYVEDR
-309 GRKDERMYG
+309 E
-318 QGKTQIEGS
+318 E
-327 AEGQDI
+327 
-333 QLCCRKYA
+333 
-341 EDWEVLSMQAKMEE
+341 LSVQAKMEE

-396 LRIERKEARKEDRK
+396 LQIERKEDRK
-410 EASAAE
+410 EAAAAE
-416 PANGKTN
+416 PAKGKTN
-423 IERVMLTA
+423 IEKVMLTTN
-431 KGVDV
+431 GVDV

>member
-1 MQEQKRDS
+1 MQNKE
-9 MYNDDELSLYIHIP
+9 ELSLYIHIP

-35 SAAADA
+35 SAPADEKA
-41 ETRERYV
+41 RDRYV
-48 QALLMEIDGYSKTE
+48 QALLMEIERYRGTETADRKIKTLY
-62 SAKRNVKTI
+62 I
-71 YMGGGT
+71 GGGT
-77 PSVLTVSQL
+77 PSILSVNQL
-86 TDIFDKIKSV
+86 DCIIQKIKYI
-96 FNILDDTEISMEMNP
+96 FNFCDDIEASMEMNP
-111 GTADREKCMAL
+111 GTASKEKCRAL
-122 RRMGIN
+122 YQMGIN

-142 KTLGRIHSYEDFLNT
+142 NTLGRIHSYEDFINT

-271 DYLGLGFGSSSYMYG
+271 DYLGLGLGSSSYMDG
-286 VRFHNTTDFNT
+286 VRFHNTTDINT
-297 YVNQYTNKDRPA
+297 YVNQGAYVEDR
-309 GRKDERMYG
+309 E
-318 QGKTQIEGS
+318 E
-327 AEGQDI
+327 
-333 QLCCRKYA
+333 
-341 EDWEVLSMQAKMEE
+341 LSVQAKMEE

-396 LRIERKEARKEDRK
+396 LQIERKEDRK
-410 EASAAE
+410 EAAAAE
-416 PANGKTN
+416 PAKGKTN
-423 IERVMLTA
+423 IEKVMLTT

>member
-1 MQEQKRDS
+1 MQNKE
-9 MYNDDELSLYIHIP
+9 ELSLYIHIP

-35 SAAADA
+35 SAPADEKA
-41 ETRERYV
+41 RDRYV
-48 QALLMEIDGYSKTE
+48 QALLMEIERYRGTETADRKIKTLY
-62 SAKRNVKTI
+62 I
-71 YMGGGT
+71 GGGT
-77 PSVLTVSQL
+77 PSILSVNQL
-86 TDIFDKIKSV
+86 DCIIQKIKCT
-96 FNILDDTEISMEMNP
+96 FNFCDDIEASMEMNP
-111 GTADREKCMAL
+111 GTVSKEKCRAL
-122 RRMGIN
+122 YQMGIN
-128 RLSIGLQSTNDKEL
+128 RLSIGLQSTNDMEL

-234 RETEQILAQAGYERY
+234 RKTEQILAQAGYERY

-259 ACRHNLVYWQGG
+259 ACRHNLVYWQGR
-271 DYLGLGFGSSSYMYG
+271 DYLGLGLGSSSYMDG
-286 VRFHNTTDFNT
+286 VRFHNTTDFET
-297 YVNQYTNKDRPA
+297 YVNQGAYVEDR
-309 GRKDERMYG
+309 
-318 QGKTQIEGS
+318 
-327 AEGQDI
+327 
-333 QLCCRKYA
+333 
-341 EDWEVLSMQAKMEE
+341 EVLSVQAKMEE

-396 LRIERKEARKEDRK
+396 LQIERKEDRK
-410 EASAAE
+410 ETAVAE
-416 PANGKTN
+416 PAKGKTN
-423 IERVMLTA
+423 IEKVMLTT